1 MVFFQALD
9 DAKAAYEVNQLERA
23 ILNLAMTNIR
33 TVLGCMDL
41 DESLSKPDEIN
52 ARLLGVVDVEGT
64 IFRVEATDQK
74 PLSLRSFFIDISD
87 WLSPIM
93 IRTRFAPSPT
103 GYLHVGGARTAL
115 FCYLFA
121 RRHEG
126 EFVLRIED
134 TDRERSTEESVTAIL
149 DGMHWLGLDYDQG
162 PYYQTERFDRYR
174 AVVQTLLD
182 AGHAYYCYSSRE
194 ELDAM
199 RERQMADGLKPRYDG
214 RYRDFEGDPPAGVVP
229 VVRFKNPLL
238 GTVSW
243 RDSVKG
249 HIQIGNAELDDL
261 VIARSD
267 GTPTYNLTVVVDD
280 IDMGITHVVRGDD
293 HVNNTPRQINI
304 YQALGKQPPIFAHV
318 PMILGDDGTRLSKR
332 HGAVSV
338 MQYRDD
344 GYLPQALLNYLVR
357 LGWSHGDQ
365 EVFSMDEMKSLFDLD
380 DVNRAAST
388 FNTEK
393 LLWLNHHY
401 IQNLPAAE
409 VANRLLR
416 HMERLQVNLEAGPP
430 LPQVVDLL
438 KERARTLCEM
448 AGQSEFLFRDFD
460 AYDEKS
466 AGKHLKAAA
475 ESPLQA
481 VREALSRLEEWSARE
496 IQSVFQ
502 GVVDELGIGFGKLG
516 QPLRVA
522 VTGRGAAPA
531 NDAVLEL
538 LGKERSLQRIDRA
551 LNFIADRK
559 SIAEARGQS

>member
-1 MVFFQALD
+1 
-9 DAKAAYEVNQLERA
+9 
-23 ILNLAMTNIR
+23 
-33 TVLGCMDL
+33 
-41 DESLSKPDEIN
+41 
-52 ARLLGVVDVEGT
+52 
-64 IFRVEATDQK
+64 
-74 PLSLRSFFIDISD
+74 
-87 WLSPIM
+87 M

-121 RRHEG
+121 RRHAG

-174 AVVQTLLD
+174 EVVQQLLD
-182 AGHAYYCYSSRE
+182 SDQAYYCYCSRD
-194 ELDAM
+194 ELDAL
-199 RERQMADGLKPRYDG
+199 RERQMEAGLKPRYDG
-214 RYRDFEGDPPAGVVP
+214 RYRDFDGEPPEGVKP
-229 VVRFKNPLL
+229 VVRFKNPLV

-249 HIQIGNAELDDL
+249 HIEIDNSELDDL

-304 YQALGKQPPIFAHV
+304 YNALGAQTPTFAHV
-318 PMILGDDGTRLSKR
+318 PMILGDDGARLSKR

-344 GYLPQALLNYLVR
+344 GFLPQALLNYLVR

-365 EVFSMDEMKSLFDLD
+365 EVFSMDELKSIFDLD
-380 DVNRAAST
+380 DVNRAPST

-393 LLWLNHHY
+393 LLWINHHY
-401 IQNLPAAE
+401 IQNLPAEE
-409 VANRLLR
+409 VANHLMW
-416 HMERLQVNLEAGPP
+416 HMEQRQLCLDSGPS
-430 LPQVVDLL
+430 LPQVVELL

-448 AGQSEFLFRDFD
+448 AGQAEFLFLEFD

-466 AGKHLKAAA
+466 ASKHLKAAA
-475 ESPLQA
+475 ELPLKTL
-481 VREALSRLEEWSARE
+481 REALAKLDDWSADA
-496 IQSVFQ
+496 IQATFQ
-502 GVVDELGIGFGKLG
+502 EVVDQLEIGFGKLG

-522 VTGRGAAPA
+522 ATGRGAAPG
-531 NDAVLEL
+531 NDAVLAL
-538 LGKERSLQRIDRA
+538 LGQSRSLQRIDRA
-551 LNFIADRK
+551 LEFIAARK
-559 SIAEARGQS
+559 AAAEARGSS